1 MRDAFG
7 GTFMIKLFL
16 VFIFIYV
23 GFTAIALNYAKAF
36 RVKNKIIDF
45 IETNEITDLA
55 SYLGEGSGTNA
66 NKLDNILE
74 SANYTV
80 ECRTANGLSTNS
92 IVETSDGLCYH
103 GVLFN
108 RVSGNSKTDKYVY
121 YKVTTA
127 VDWNL
132 GVLNLILSFG
142 GNVNDEDPLVGTW
155 KITGETRIVNH
166 QLVS

>member
-7 GTFMIKLFL
+7 GAFMIKLFL

-45 IETNEITDLA
+45 IETNEITDLSA
-55 SYLGEGSGTNA
+55 YIQEGSGSNA
-66 NKLDNILE
+66 NQLNNILE

-80 ECRTANGLSTNS
+80 KCRTLNGLDTNTV
-92 IVETSDGLCYH
+92 VETSNGFCYH

-108 RVSGNSKTDKYVY
+108 RVSGESKSDKYVY

-142 GNVNDEDPLVGTW
+142 GNPNDEDPLAGTW
-155 KITGETRIVNH
+155 KISGETRIVNH

>member
-36 RVKNKIIDF
+36 RVKNMIIDF
-45 IETNEITDLA
+45 IETNEITDLSA
-55 SYLGEGSGTNA
+55 YIQEGSGANA
-66 NKLDNILE
+66 NRLNNILE
-74 SANYTV
+74 NANYTV
-80 ECRTANGLSTNS
+80 KCRTTNS
-92 IVETSDGLCYH
+92 LDTHNIVETSNGFCYK

-108 RVSGNSKTDKYVY
+108 RVSGNSKSDKYVY

-142 GNVNDEDPLVGTW
+142 GSPSDEDPLAGTW
-155 KITGETRIVNH
+155 KISGETRIVNH
-166 QLVS
+166 QIIS

>member
-45 IETNEITDLA
+45 IETNEITDLSA
-55 SYLGEGSGTNA
+55 YIQEGSGANA
-66 NKLDNILE
+66 SKLNNILE
-74 SANYTV
+74 NANYTV
-80 ECRTANGLSTNS
+80 KCRTTSGLDTNT
-92 IVETSDGLCYH
+92 IVETTNGFCYH
-103 GVLFN
+103 GVLFSP
-108 RVSGNSKTDKYVY
+108 VTGESKNDKYVY

-132 GVLNLILSFG
+132 GVINLILSFG
-142 GNVNDEDPLVGTW
+142 GNPNDKDPLSGTW
-155 KITGETRIVNH
+155 KISGETRIVNH
-166 QLVS
+166 KLVS

>member
-45 IETNEITDLA
+45 IETNEIADLKA
-55 SYLGEGSGTNA
+55 YIEEGSGANA
-66 NKLDNILE
+66 GQLNKILKD
-74 SANYTV
+74 ANYTV
-80 ECRTANGLSTNS
+80 SCRTTTGLNTNTV
-92 IVETSDGLCYH
+92 VETSDGFCYY
-103 GVLFN
+103 GVLFS
-108 RVSGNSKTDKYVY
+108 RVSGTSKSDKYVY

-142 GNVNDEDPLVGTW
+142 GRPSDEDPLVGTW
-155 KITGETRIVNH
+155 KISGETRIINH